1 MPQRAQEGHAALVQL
16 LDERG
21 LLPPPWRQ
29 VWAKLPRPH
38 FIPQEIW
45 RQGPER
51 CEPVTAYDDWCD
63 LVSSD
68 EPVIIQVDD
77 GREDGPGVAT
87 SSNSMPSMVAKMLS
101 LLRVGNHD
109 RVLEIGTASGHVAAL
124 LAERL
129 GDRNVYSV
137 EIDPLLAAMA
147 AHHLRP
153 LGYTP
158 NLRLGDGE
166 QGWPEEA
173 PFDRI
178 VSTCSLRQVPYAF
191 VEQVRPGGII
201 VAPLYRDF
209 WSGALVQL
217 TVQADG
223 RAWGHFHG
231 GASYMPM
238 RSQRAAAPAVEVD
251 SSTARSRAAGLDPEE
266 LLSLGFALYAGAR
279 LPGVWMR
286 HSRSGGAVHVW
297 AGGGD
302 GSATSTATGED
313 VWQYGPRDLWT
324 EIEAVHRAYVS
335 VGSPDAQSFGLTV
348 TADGQHVWMH
358 HPDAIVAPSGPAP
371 CN

>member
-1 MPQRAQEGHAALVQL
+1 MIPPRAQEGHASLVRS

-29 VWAKLPRPH
+29 VWEKLPRHRFVPR
-38 FIPQEIW
+38 EIW

-51 CEPVTAYDDWCD
+51 CEPVETYDDWCD

-68 EPVIIQVDD
+68 EPVVIQVDD
-77 GREDGPGVAT
+77 GKEDGPGVAT
-87 SSNSMPSMVAKMLS
+87 SSNSMPSMVAKMLD
-101 LLRVGNHD
+101 LLQVEHDD

-129 GDRNVYSV
+129 GDHNVHSV
-137 EIDPLLAAMA
+137 EIDPFMAAMA
-147 AHHLRP
+147 AEHLRAI
-153 LGYTP
+153 GYAP

-166 QGWPEEA
+166 EGWPQKA
-173 PFDRI
+173 PFDRLI
-178 VSTCSLRQVPYAF
+178 STCSLRHVPYAF
-191 VEQVRPGGII
+191 VEQVRPGGTI

-223 RAWGHFHG
+223 RARGRFQG

-238 RSQRAAAPAVEVD
+238 RSQRTAAAVEVD
-251 SSTARSRAAGLDPEE
+251 SSTARSRSAGLDPEE

-286 HSRSGGAVHVW
+286 HTRTDGTVHVW
-297 AGGGD
+297 ARGQD
-302 GSATSTATGED
+302 GSATSTATGEN

-324 EIEAVHRAYVS
+324 EIEVVHREYVAI
-335 VGSPDAQSFGLTV
+335 GSPDAGSFGLTV
-348 TADGQHVWMH
+348 TPRGQHTWTH
-358 HPDAIVAPSGPAP
+358 RPEAIVSPMGDGIHR
-371 CN
+371 